1 MAVMQTSVVA
11 EFHDDVRHNSADSF
25 ADPVNSMLPKAK
37 PVTVTDAPPL
47 CGAFSS
53 PYDDTGASKLY
64 PSTWVPATAPTVNA
78 EVDTLRCI
86 KSTLDVHATDV
97 DELHESVK
105 QTPSDKLALAVCSP
119 TPKPRPINVTAPPP
133 LTGEFRRPYDATG
146 ASKLSTGCP
155 VPATAPTVTALY
167 PNMCLVLALKHCMV
181 VADCQDVVMHAPC
194 STPPVLV

>member
-97 DELHESVK
+97 DELHADVK
-105 QTPSDKLALAVCSP
+105 HTPSERLELAVNSLLPKLSP
-119 TPKPRPINVTAPPP
+119 VTVTDAPP
-133 LTGEFRRPYDATG
+133 LCGAFSSPYDDTG
-146 ASKLSTGCP
+146 ASNVNPRSC
-155 VPATAPTVTALY
+155 VPAIAPTVI
-167 PNMCLVLALKHCMV
+167 
-181 VADCQDVVMHAPC
+181 
-194 STPPVLV
+194 